1 MFKNKKI
8 HMIGIGGISMSGI
21 AEMLLD
27 FGAIVTGSDVTETKI
42 TEKLA
47 GQGINILY
55 GHHPEMIK
63 DADIVVFTA
72 AISKED
78 PERVEATNL
87 NKTMFERAEF
97 LGQISKLYKNCLCIS
112 GTHGK
117 SSTTSMVSLAFLEA
131 KMNPT
136 IQVGALLPQID
147 GNSFIGSKDYLI
159 MESCEYVDS
168 FLHFHPTGTIITNI
182 DNDHLD
188 YFGNLDNIKK
198 SFKKFVNLIPNDGF
212 LVINNDDENSK
223 NIYDETNALVITYGI
238 NNESNYMARNIV
250 CNSKG
255 YYSFDVYY
263 NGEFLININL
273 SVNGKHNIYNALA
286 TIALSKNYINDIN
299 DIKNG
304 IESYHG
310 IERRFEFIGKY
321 KNVLIYD
328 DYAHHPTEIKTTIDS
343 VKSVKHNE
351 SWVVFQPHTYS
362 RTKEHMEDFA
372 KVLSEFD
379 HVIIATIY
387 AAREVNTFNI
397 NEDMLVDGIKKNG
410 NNNVLYIDSFDKIVD
425 YLKEFTHD
433 TDLVITVGAGPV
445 NKVGL
450 LLKDQC

>member
-1 MFKNKKI
+1 
-8 HMIGIGGISMSGI
+8 
-21 AEMLLD
+21 
-27 FGAIVTGSDVTETKI
+27 
-42 TEKLA
+42 
-47 GQGINILY
+47 
-55 GHHPEMIK
+55 
-63 DADIVVFTA
+63 
-72 AISKED
+72 
-78 PERVEATNL
+78 
-87 NKTMFERAEF
+87 
-97 LGQISKLYKNCLCIS
+97 KNCLCIS

-117 SSTTSMVSLAFLEA
+117 STTTSMVSLAFLEA

-136 IQVGALLPQID
+136 IQVGALLPQIN

-397 NEDMLVDGIKKNG
+397 NEDMLVDCIKKNG

-433 TDLVITVGAGPV
+433 NDLVITVGAGPV